1 MYAKAHPF
9 GYKPVTGGVSS
20 RKNEPC
26 TSIQTVTM
34 KVPYEVTVRNKK
46 GEIVYKGRGKNRK
59 PLTETF
65 FSTVTRT
72 IKHYSQA
79 KKGRTLADM
88 VYSSPSYDKFIA
100 LQAKKRAEKEEA
112 SKQQLGLVG
121 V

>member
-20 RKNEPC
+20 HKNETC
-26 TSIQTVTM
+26 TSIQVIRV
-34 KVPYEVTVRNKK
+34 KVPYEVAVRNEK

-59 PLTETF
+59 PVTETF
-65 FSTVTRT
+65 YNTVTRT
-72 IKHYSQA
+72 IKHYSQQ

-112 SKQQLGLVG
+112 RKKAAMG